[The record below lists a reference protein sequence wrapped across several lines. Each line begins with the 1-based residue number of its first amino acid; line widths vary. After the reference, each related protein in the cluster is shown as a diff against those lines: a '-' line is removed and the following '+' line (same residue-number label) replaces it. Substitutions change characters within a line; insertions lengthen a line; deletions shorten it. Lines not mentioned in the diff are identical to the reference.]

1 MPPPNDPPGLTTARG
16 ISALTLRV
24 IANREQIEMSRLAD
38 KLAQAGGVAGRLTAK
53 IEARADELIAR
64 EAAIEKRTDQV
75 FAPHEALMD
84 SAERGL
90 DEVEKKLPLLSND
103 PLPASAALAQGP
115 PAAPPPVPPPSH
127 SIGSQSPDEPGG
139 QIRANG

>member
-1 MPPPNDPPGLTTARG
+1 MD
-16 ISALTLRV
+16 
-24 IANREQIEMSRLAD
+24 RLSE
-38 KLAQAGGVAGRLTAK
+38 KLATAAGAATRLSAK
-53 IEARADELIAR
+53 IEARADALIAR

-75 FAPHEALMD
+75 FSAPEALMQA
-84 SAERGL
+84 AETGL
-90 DEVEKKLPLLSND
+90 DGIEKNLALMSNS